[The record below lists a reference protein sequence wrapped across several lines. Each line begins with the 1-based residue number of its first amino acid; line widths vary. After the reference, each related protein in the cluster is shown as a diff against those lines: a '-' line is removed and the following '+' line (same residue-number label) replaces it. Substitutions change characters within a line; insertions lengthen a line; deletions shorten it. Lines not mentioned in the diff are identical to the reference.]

1 MRRWIL
7 TTASL
12 GVIVVW
18 LLLAYMPSLPRP
30 TLGWPAGSGALLALL
45 AGGGLVVFLLI
56 QGWLVRDTDRF
67 LGGNAPA
74 AQVAIQAEFEL
85 DKGREVFWTAMPIVM
100 TLGMAAL
107 SYGLWRSLFD

>member
-7 TTASL
+7 TIASL

-45 AGGGLVVFLLI
+45 AGGGLLVCLLI
-56 QGWLVRDTDRF
+56 QGWLVRDTNHF
-67 LGGNAPA
+67 LRGEMPP

-85 DKGREVFWTAMPIVM
+85 DKGREIFWTAMPIVM

-107 SYGLWRSLFD
+107 SYGLWRSLFN